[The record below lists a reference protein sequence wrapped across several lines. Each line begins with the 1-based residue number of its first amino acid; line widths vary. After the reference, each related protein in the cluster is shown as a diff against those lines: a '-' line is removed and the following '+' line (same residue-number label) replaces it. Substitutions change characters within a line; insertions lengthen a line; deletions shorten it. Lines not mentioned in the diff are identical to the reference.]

1 MPWKNRA
8 SGCSLRKIRLYKYS
22 HASPHLHDQIAG
34 YENSVPFSEAGIAKW
49 CDLVGPDEA
58 ELFYCGQFNDQQR
71 FLLQRDRFE
80 FLVKYPARHVFDIEG
95 DSGLCGFQI
104 HPAFH
109 GSIFTAMNAEPNHR
123 NWNVMVRPGCSM
135 FLKDLLANPRQ
146 LKPLHEAK
154 QGFYFRG
161 QRDPGGLREK
171 VKKAFEMAN
180 VPGFFEYEDSW
191 NAPTRASNP
200 IAKRFE
206 AEMTSWTYALCPA
219 GWGQATQRFLEAVLL
234 GRVPV
239 VIGDG
244 LLFSDD
250 HVQEPRMQ
258 TSVTVEQLARWFRRI
273 YDAPLFSNS
282 FYALEIKAYFSDPT
296 AYFLSWMGQRGIIE
310 WS

>member
-1 MPWKNRA
+1 MRRIKV
-8 SGCSLRKIRLYKYS
+8 YKYA
-22 HASPHLHDQIAG
+22 HALPHLHDQIAG
-34 YENSVPFSEAGIAKW
+34 YEDSVPFSEAGIEKW

-71 FLLQRDRFE
+71 FLLKPERFE

-95 DSGLCGFQI
+95 DLGLCGFQI
-104 HPAFH
+104 HPAFR

-123 NWNVMVRPGCSM
+123 NWHVMVRPGCSM

-146 LKPLHEAK
+146 LKPLHDAK

-161 QRDPGGLREK
+161 QRDPQGLRDK
-171 VKKAFEMAN
+171 VKKALEMAD
-180 VPGFFEYEDSW
+180 VPGFFEYNDGW
-191 NAPTRASNP
+191 NAPTPANSP
-200 IAKRFE
+200 IVNRYE

-239 VIGDG
+239 IIGDG
-244 LLFSDD
+244 LLFGDY
-250 HVQEPRMQ
+250 VQEHIPA
-258 TSVTVEQLARWFRRI
+258 SATVEQLTRCFRRM
-273 YDAPLFSNS
+273 YAERPLFLN
-282 FYALEIKAYFSDPT
+282 YLLAQKIKSYFEDPT
-296 AYFLSWMGQRGIIE
+296 DYFISWMRQRGIIE

>member
-1 MPWKNRA
+1 M
-8 SGCSLRKIRLYKYS
+8 RKIRLYKYP
-22 HASPHLHDQIAG
+22 HALPHLHDQITG
-34 YENSVPFSEAGIAKW
+34 YEDSVPFSEAGIAKW

-58 ELFYCGQFNDQQR
+58 ELFYGGQFNDQQR
-71 FLLQRDRFE
+71 FLFNPDRFE
-80 FLVKYPARHVFDIEG
+80 FLAKYPTRHVFDIEG
-95 DSGLCGFQI
+95 DIGLCGFQLW
-104 HPAFH
+104 PVFQ

-123 NWNVMVRPGCSM
+123 NRNVMVRPGCSM
-135 FLKDLLANPRQ
+135 LLKDLLANPRE

-161 QRDPGGLREK
+161 QRDPQGLREK
-171 VKKAFEMAN
+171 VRKALDMAD
-180 VPGFFEYEDSW
+180 VPGFFEYNDGW
-191 NAPTRASNP
+191 NAPTPASDP
-200 IAKRFE
+200 VVERYE

-244 LLFSDD
+244 LLFSDSD
-250 HVQEPRMQ
+250 AYHIPAAV
-258 TSVTVEQLARWFRRI
+258 SVEQLARWFRRI
-273 YDAPLFSNS
+273 YEEHQLFPDVL
-282 FYALEIKAYFSDPT
+282 YAQDIEGYFEDPT

>member
-1 MPWKNRA
+1 MR
-8 SGCSLRKIRLYKYS
+8 RIRVYKYS
-22 HASPHLHDQIAG
+22 HALPHLHDQIKG

-80 FLVKYPARHVFDIEG
+80 FLVKYPDRHVFDIEG
-95 DSGLCGFQI
+95 DIGLCYPI
-104 HPAFH
+104 HQAFR
-109 GSIFTAMNAEPNHR
+109 GSIFSAMNAEPNHR

-161 QRDPGGLREK
+161 QMDPNSVRGKMML
-171 VKKAFEMAN
+171 AFDAAD
-180 VPGFFEYEDSW
+180 VPGSCEIIEGW
-191 NAPTRASNP
+191 NAPTPADSP
-200 IAKRFE
+200 IVQRYE

-234 GRVPV
+234 GRIAVI
-239 VIGDG
+239 IGDG
-244 LLFSDD
+244 LLFGDS
-250 HVQEPRMQ
+250 HIQQELRLPA
-258 TSVTVEQLARWFRRI
+258 SVAVEQLARWLRRI
-273 YDAPLFSNS
+273 YKVPFLLNS
-282 FYALEIKAYFSDPT
+282 FYAQEIRDYFEDPT
-296 AYFLSWMGQRGIIE
+296 AYFLSWMYQRGIIE

>member
-1 MPWKNRA
+1 M
-8 SGCSLRKIRLYKYS
+8 RKIRLYKYS
-22 HASPHLHDQIAG
+22 HALPHLHDQIAG
-34 YENSVPFSEAGIAKW
+34 YEDSVPFSEAGIAKW
-49 CDLVGPDEA
+49 CELVGPDEA

-80 FLVKYPARHVFDIEG
+80 FLVKHPARHVFDIEG
-95 DSGLCGFQI
+95 DAGLCGIQI

-135 FLKDLLANPRQ
+135 LLKDLLANPRP

-161 QRDPGGLREK
+161 QRDPGGIRDK
-171 VKKAFEMAN
+171 VKKALEIAD
-180 VPGFFEYEDSW
+180 VPGFFEYNDTW
-191 NAPTRASNP
+191 NAPTPASSP
-200 IAKRFE
+200 IVKFYE
-206 AEMTSWTYALCPA
+206 VEMTSWTCALCPA

-234 GRVPV
+234 GRIPV

-244 LLFSDD
+244 LSFSDFNK
-250 HVQEPRMQ
+250 ELNI
-258 TSVTVEQLARWFRRI
+258 SASATVEQLARRFRRI
-273 YDAPLFSNS
+273 YEGQPLFLTSV
-282 FYALEIKAYFSDPT
+282 YAQEIRDYFADPT
-296 AYFLSWMGQRGIIE
+296 AYFLSWMCRRGIIE

>member
-1 MPWKNRA
+1 M
-8 SGCSLRKIRLYKYS
+8 
-22 HASPHLHDQIAG
+22 
-34 YENSVPFSEAGIAKW
+34 
-49 CDLVGPDEA
+49 
-58 ELFYCGQFNDQQR
+58 FYCGQFSDQQR

-95 DSGLCGFQI
+95 DFGLCGFQI

-161 QRDPGGLREK
+161 QRDPAGLRDK
-171 VKKAFEMAN
+171 VKKALQMAD
-180 VPGFFEYEDSW
+180 VPGFFEYNHDW
-191 NAPTRASNP
+191 NAPTPASSP
-200 IAKRFE
+200 IVKFYE

-244 LLFSDD
+244 LLFGDCDVRRLPASA
-250 HVQEPRMQ
+250 
-258 TSVTVEQLARWFRRI
+258 TVEQLARWLRLI
-273 YDAPLFSNS
+273 YRTPWTPLFPDGS
-282 FYALEIKAYFSDPT
+282 YAQQIKNYFEDPT
-296 AYFLSWMGQRGIIE
+296 AYFLWWMNQRGIIE

>member
-1 MPWKNRA
+1 M
-8 SGCSLRKIRLYKYS
+8 RKIRVYKYS
-22 HASPHLHDQIAG
+22 HALPHLHDQIAG
-34 YENSVPFSEAGIAKW
+34 YEDSVPFSEAGIAKW

-71 FLLQRDRFE
+71 WLLKPDIRFE
-80 FLVKYPARHVFDIEG
+80 FLVKYPDRHVFDIEG
-95 DSGLCGFQI
+95 DLGLCGFQI
-104 HPAFH
+104 HSAFH

-135 FLKDLLANPRQ
+135 LLKDLLANPRP

-161 QRDPGGLREK
+161 QRDPAGLRDK
-171 VKKAFEMAN
+171 VKKALDMAD
-180 VPGFFEYEDSW
+180 VPYFFEYNDSW
-191 NAPTRASNP
+191 NAPTPASSP
-200 IAKRFE
+200 IVKFYE

-244 LLFSDD
+244 LLFGDSY
-250 HVQEPRMQ
+250 VEAPKLRIQA
-258 TSVTVEQLARWFRRI
+258 SVTVEQLARWFRRI
-273 YDAPLFSNS
+273 YRDPLFPSLHR
-282 FYALEIKAYFSDPT
+282 FGLEIRDYFSDPT
-296 AYFLSWMGQRGIIE
+296 AYFLSWMCQRGIIE

>member
-1 MPWKNRA
+1 M
-8 SGCSLRKIRLYKYS
+8 
-22 HASPHLHDQIAG
+22 HDQIAG
-34 YENSVPFSEAGIAKW
+34 YEDSVPFSEAGIAKW

-71 FLLQRDRFE
+71 WLLNPKRFE
-80 FLVKYPARHVFDIEG
+80 FLAKYPDRHVFDIEG
-95 DSGLCGFQI
+95 DIGLCCDFQKYPL
-104 HPAFH
+104 HQAFR

-171 VKKAFEMAN
+171 VKKAFEMAD
-180 VPGFFEYEDSW
+180 VPGFFEYNEGW
-191 NAPTRASNP
+191 NAPTPANSP
-200 IAKRFE
+200 IVRRYE

-234 GRVPV
+234 GRIPV

-244 LLFSDD
+244 LLFGDNRYELRIQASA
-250 HVQEPRMQ
+250 
-258 TSVTVEQLARWFRRI
+258 TVEQLARWFRWILREV
-273 YDAPLFSNS
+273 PLFANS
-282 FYALEIKAYFSDPT
+282 LYAHEIEDYFEDPT
-296 AYFLSWMGQRGIIE
+296 AYFISWMRQRGIIE